1 MCDWGVDVPRKPLPP
16 QTTSFFFAGEAIGR
30 RGGVVRRGRWLFYLA
45 DPRRRVVDITPLSYA

>member
-30 RGGVVRRGRWLFYLA
+30 RGGVLCGEEDGFFTWRTQGAESLTSLH
-45 DPRRRVVDITPLSYA
+45 